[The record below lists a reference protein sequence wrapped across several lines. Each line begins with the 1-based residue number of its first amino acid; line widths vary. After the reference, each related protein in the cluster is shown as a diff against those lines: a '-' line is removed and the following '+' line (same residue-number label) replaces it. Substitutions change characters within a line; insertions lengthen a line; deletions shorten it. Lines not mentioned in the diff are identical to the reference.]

1 MAINVQHNFDTK
13 SINQIERIHKPTV
26 YEFRKKIFSSRK
38 PVIITGKLTDWKSYS
53 LWSVDY
59 LNNLVGNK
67 EINVN
72 ISPNK
77 IFTFDPQAQ
86 FTITSKK
93 MKFTDFTNWIVQK
106 KTTNEYYYLQQSSIK
121 TSFPELLPDIE
132 VPDYIEQKLFIIA
145 NLWIGTG
152 GNISPL
158 HYDMSEN
165 FLCQLRG
172 RKRVLLFEP
181 KQTSLLYPFPAHS
194 KIPHMSQLN
203 IDQIDRDKFPKFQKA
218 KYIDCMLEPGEMLFI
233 PAFWWHQVYSLD
245 QLNIAINFW
254 WKTNFKEY
262 LKPNGRRLV
271 SQIPRLIWHTIKN
284 FAGV

>member
-1 MAINVQHNFDTK
+1 MNITAQNKFNQTSV
-13 SINQIERIHKPTV
+13 NQIERIHKPTLD
-26 YEFRKKIFSSRK
+26 EFKQKIFSSRK
-38 PVIITGKLTDWKSYS
+38 PVIITGKINDWKAYS

-59 LNNLVGNK
+59 LNNVVGNK

-72 ISPNK
+72 FSK
-77 IFTFDPQAQ
+77 KQIFDFDPKAQ
-86 FTITSKK
+86 FSMVSKK
-93 MKFTDFTNWIVQK
+93 MKFTDFTDWIFQE
-106 KTTNEYYYLQQSSIK
+106 KTTDEYYYLQQSPIK
-121 TSFPELLPDIE
+121 ISFPELIPDIE
-132 VPDYIEQKLFIIA
+132 VPDYIDKKLFIVT

-152 GNISPL
+152 GNVSQL

-165 FLCQLRG
+165 LLSQLRG

-203 IDQIDRDKFPKFQKA
+203 IDQLDIDQFPRFQKA
-218 KYIDCMLEPGEMLFI
+218 KYMECLLEPGEMLFI

-245 QLNIAINFW
+245 QLNISINFW

-262 LKPNGRRLV
+262 FTPPGRRLILQV
-271 SQIPRLIWHTIKN
+271 PGLIWQTLKN